1 MTARLNPQILAGL
14 LFVSI
19 GAAFLLGSLDLSYG
33 TWRKIGPGA
42 FPALVAVLL
51 IAMGIIVAFSG
62 SKSGVAEAPLRL
74 YSAQL
79 PVIIG
84 AIVVFGLV
92 IRGGGLLPAVFCCCL
107 ISSFASRP
115 LRPVKSAIYGL
126 ALGIA
131 CSLAFVKGLG
141 MPVSIIG
148 PWFGF

>member
-1 MTARLNPQILAGL
+1 MTARLNRQILAGL
-14 LFVSI
+14 LFLSI
-19 GAAFLLGSLDLSYG
+19 GAAFLIGSFDLSYG

-42 FPALVAVLL
+42 FPALIAVLL
-51 IAMGIIVAFSG
+51 IVMGIIVGLSAR
-62 SKSGVAEAPLRL
+62 KSGEDEAPLRL
-74 YSAQL
+74 YSSNL

-107 ISSFASRP
+107 VSSFASRP

-126 ALGIA
+126 ALGA
-131 CSLAFVKGLG
+131 GCSLAFVKGLG

>member
-14 LFVSI
+14 LFVLI
-19 GAAFLLGSLDLSYG
+19 GTAFLIGSFDLSYG

-51 IAMGIIVAFSG
+51 IVMGIIVGFTAR
-62 SKSGVAEAPLRL
+62 KSNAEEAPLRL
-74 YSAQL
+74 YSSNL

-107 ISSFASRP
+107 VSSFASRP
-115 LRPVKSAIYGL
+115 LRPIKSALYGL
-126 ALGIA
+126 ALGSA

-148 PWFGF
+148 PWFG